1 MINFFTFLLL
11 ILSPWISNADDI
23 SNINSLVSKQNSILT
38 AEQAF
43 NPNIY
48 ISHTKTAVTINFKIQ
63 PGYYLYQSKFKYSTK
78 NNESFQVIIPEG
90 FEKEDEFFGKQI
102 IYNQPISIQVNFKN
116 ALLSNDEFSIRYQGC
131 SEQGLCYPP
140 QEINL
145 IVDDIDINVMSA
157 NNTDIYR
164 NAYEGN
170 ILVAFALFFIG
181 GVLLS
186 LTPCVLPLIPV
197 MLGMLANLNKNK
209 SVATIAYVFGI
220 CVTYALIGIFAAKTG
235 SVLSIYLQNSVVIG
249 FSSLLFVVFAFAMF
263 DFYDISLP
271 TSIQSRLSIKSN
283 SINSKKYLGVFFIG
297 MISSLILSPCVAP
310 PLVSAIIYISQTGN
324 IIIGSA
330 SLFLMALV
338 MSLPLLVIGLSS
350 TQIKLKTGPL
360 SNFMKKLI
368 GFILLATAIYISHPF
383 FSPIIITLLYLTLS
397 LVFLL
402 FAFLSLKKYKSII
415 LYIFLMIALSIFL
428 FISFKLFHEFSKD
441 QDNKLI
447 FLSALTSEELDELI
461 LKSRQPVVVDF
472 YADWCV
478 ACLELE
484 KYTFTHENIRPLL
497 EKFTLIKI
505 DVSEHNQNN
514 QELMQRFNVFGP
526 PSLIFFNSKGQ
537 EMPQLQRNGFV
548 NHENF
553 FNLIKEIE

>member
-48 ISHTKTAVTINFKIQ
+48 ISPTKTAVTINFKIQ

-209 SVATIAYVFGI
+209 SMATIAYVFGI

-324 IIIGSA
+324 IIIGSV
-330 SLFLMALV
+330 SLFLMALG

-428 FISFKLFHEFSKD
+428 FISFKLFHGFSKD

>member
-48 ISHTKTAVTINFKIQ
+48 ISPTKTAVTINFKIQ

-209 SVATIAYVFGI
+209 SMATIAYVFGI

-324 IIIGSA
+324 IIIGSV
-330 SLFLMALV
+330 SLFLMALG

-428 FISFKLFHEFSKD
+428 FISFKLFHGFSKD

-497 EKFTLIKI
+497 DKFTLIKI

>member
-11 ILSPWISNADDI
+11 ILSPWVSNADDI
-23 SNINSLVSKQNSILT
+23 SDINALVNKQNSILT
-38 AEQAF
+38 VEQAF

-48 ISHTKTAVTINFKIQ
+48 ISPTKTAITINFNIQ
-63 PGYYLYQSKFKYSTK
+63 SGYYLYQSKFKYSTK
-78 NNESFQVIIPEG
+78 NNESFQVIIPDG
-90 FEKEDEFFGKQI
+90 VEKEDEFFGKQI

-116 ALLSNDEFSIRYQGC
+116 ALLSNDEFRIRYQGC

-164 NAYEGN
+164 NAYESN
-170 ILVAFALFFIG
+170 IFIAFALFFIG
-181 GVLLS
+181 GMLLS

-235 SVLSIYLQNSVVIG
+235 SVLSLYLQNPLIIA

-271 TSIQSRLSIKSN
+271 ISIQTRLSNKSN
-283 SINSKKYLGVFFIG
+283 SINTKKYLGIFFLG

-310 PLVSAIIYISQTGN
+310 PLVSAIIYIGQTGN
-324 IIIGSA
+324 ILIGSV
-330 SLFLMALV
+330 SLFLMALG

-350 TQIKLKTGPL
+350 TQVKLKTGPL
-360 SNFMKKLI
+360 SNFTKKLI
-368 GFILLATAIYISHPF
+368 GFILLATAIYISQPL
-383 FSPIIITLLYLTLS
+383 FSTILIKLSYLILAF
-397 LVFLL
+397 VFLL
-402 FAFLSLKKYKSII
+402 FVFLSLRKYKNII
-415 LYIFLMIALSIFL
+415 LSIVLILAFAIFFFSTFQLIN
-428 FISFKLFHEFSKD
+428 EFSKD
-441 QDNKLI
+441 QDNSLI
-447 FLSALTSEELDELI
+447 FKKALTNEELNELI
-461 LKSRQPVVVDF
+461 LKSQQPIIIDF

-484 KYTFTHENIRPLL
+484 KYTFSHENIRPLL
-497 EKFTLIKI
+497 DKFTLIKI
-505 DVSEHNQNN
+505 DVTEYNQSK

-526 PSLIFFNSKGQ
+526 PSLIFFNSKKQ

-553 FNLIKEIE
+553 LNLIKDLE

>member
-11 ILSPWISNADDI
+11 ILSPWVSNADDI
-23 SNINSLVSKQNSILT
+23 SDINALVNKQNSILT
-38 AEQAF
+38 VEQAF

-48 ISHTKTAVTINFKIQ
+48 ISPTKTAITINFNIQ
-63 PGYYLYQSKFKYSTK
+63 SGYYLYQSKFKYSTK
-78 NNESFQVIIPEG
+78 NNESFQVIIPDG
-90 FEKEDEFFGKQI
+90 VEKEDEFFGKQI

-116 ALLSNDEFSIRYQGC
+116 ALLSNDEFRIRYQGC

-164 NAYEGN
+164 NAYESN
-170 ILVAFALFFIG
+170 IFIAFALFFIG
-181 GVLLS
+181 GMLLS

-235 SVLSIYLQNSVVIG
+235 SVLSLYLQNPLIIA

-271 TSIQSRLSIKSN
+271 ISIQTRLSNKSN
-283 SINSKKYLGVFFIG
+283 SINTKKYLGIFFLG

-310 PLVSAIIYISQTGN
+310 PLVSAVIYIGQTGN
-324 IIIGSA
+324 ILIGSV
-330 SLFLMALV
+330 SLFLMALG

-350 TQIKLKTGPL
+350 TQVKLKTGPL
-360 SNFMKKLI
+360 SNFTKKLI
-368 GFILLATAIYISHPF
+368 GFILLATAIYISQPL
-383 FSPIIITLLYLTLS
+383 FSTILIKLSYLILAF
-397 LVFLL
+397 VFLL
-402 FAFLSLKKYKSII
+402 FVFLSLRKYKNII
-415 LYIFLMIALSIFL
+415 LSIVLILAFAIFFFSTFQLIN
-428 FISFKLFHEFSKD
+428 EFSKD
-441 QDNKLI
+441 QDNSLI
-447 FLSALTSEELDELI
+447 FKKALTNEELNELI
-461 LKSRQPVVVDF
+461 LKSQQPIIIDF

-497 EKFTLIKI
+497 DKFTLIKI
-505 DVSEHNQNN
+505 DVTEYNQSK

-526 PSLIFFNSKGQ
+526 PSLIFFNSKKQ

-553 FNLIKEIE
+553 LNLIKDLE

>member
-48 ISHTKTAVTINFKIQ
+48 ISPTKTAVTINFKIQ

-330 SLFLMALV
+330 SLFLMALG

-428 FISFKLFHEFSKD
+428 FISFKLFHGFSKD